1 MVCFFGRTQQLFGPP
16 VGPEIGPVVRRHRPQ
31 RRPQRRHCGACY
43 RVLPSFNGVFF
54 SLIQSGFIQFQE
66 TSNALLSLNCISID
80 LLPQPTTNDSDIPFR
95 VVVFLYRVVLTS
107 FRLDS
112 LPWNRFEAPFDLVKM
127 RALVWSRCYFFF
139 RFETNI
145 REPTRSNPV
154 QCDRTQEN

>member
-1 MVCFFGRTQQLFGPP
+1 MTKKTTGSVRRQHPVTSLRRSPIHFFSDIIFNPMYYCLFFGRTQQLFGPP

-112 LPWNRFEAPFDLVKM
+112 LL
-127 RALVWSRCYFFF
+127 
-139 RFETNI
+139 
-145 REPTRSNPV
+145 
-154 QCDRTQEN
+154 